1 MWQKGLL
8 GDHNPQVLLD
18 TIIFMNGLN
27 FALHS
32 GKEHQHLRFSP
43 PQIELVEKQGEQA
56 YLVYREDISKNRP
69 GRLKGSEMKPKV
81 IYHHENLDNPHRC
94 EAVQVVYEPMS
105 SRLSSRLL
113 LPNASTQ
120 SICYLLVFYLATWMP

>member
-1 MWQKGLL
+1 MKHLQAAGKGTKKKQAEPLTIQKRRSCGRRDCL
-8 GDHNPQVLLD
+8 VT

-56 YLVYREDISKNRP
+56 YLVYREDISKI
-69 GRLKGSEMKPKV
+69 V
-81 IYHHENLDNPHRC
+81 
-94 EAVQVVYEPMS
+94 
-105 SRLSSRLL
+105 
-113 LPNASTQ
+113 
-120 SICYLLVFYLATWMP
+120 LVD